1 MRDMTTLPEID
12 LSDLHVED
20 IEVLV
25 QEGSQGMP
33 EFAASSCD
41 TCNCGTCSCGGGG
54 GTKDPEIEG

>member
-12 LSDLHVED
+12 LRDLHVED

-41 TCNCGTCSCGGGG
+41 TCNCGTCSCGGP
-54 GTKDPEIEG
+54 KQDDVPVEG